1 MKYKIWCRNKNE
13 WEKNPVVLEPRG
25 EMKDR
30 TGYGKFEKTSKEFS
44 DYEKKEKKKKESSYD
59 DDSTIQDMDYEDY

>member
-1 MKYKIWCRNKNE
+1 
-13 WEKNPVVLEPRG
+13 
-25 EMKDR
+25 MKDR
-30 TGYGKFEKTSKEFS
+30 TGYGKFEETSKEFS